1 MTNLVTG
8 ATGLLGMRIV
18 FDLLKS
24 GQEVKALRR
33 KKSNLKVVKKVF
45 RFYDKEVGEN
55 LFEKI
60 NWVEGDVMDIGSL
73 ETAMK
78 DVDHVYHCAAVV
90 SFHPKDF
97 EEMYKVNQKGTENV
111 VNLSIDC
118 GVKHLCHISSIAAI
132 GRSKIGQE
140 INEKTEWA
148 SSKFNSN
155 YAISK
160 YSSEREVWRGIEEGL
175 SATILNPGIIFG
187 AGSTG
192 KSSAS
197 LFSAVNDGL
206 KFHTAGSGSFVD
218 ARDVSKVA
226 MRSVKEKINRERY
239 ILVSEN
245 KPMREI
251 FHYIAENMGKT
262 PPKYFAGKFLLG
274 LGWRVSAVKD
284 FIFGTKSPLTKE
296 SARAAST
303 GFDFNNEK
311 AKNKFGIK
319 FIPCQE
325 SIAFFAEFYSPLS

>member
-18 FDLLKS
+18 FDLLKT
-24 GQEVKALRR
+24 GQEVRALRR
-33 KKSNLKVVKKVF
+33 ENSDLEIVKKVF
-45 RFYDKEVGEN
+45 QFYDKAEGEN
-55 LFEKI
+55 YFNKI
-60 NWVEGDVMDIGSL
+60 NWVVGDVLDIYAL
-73 ETAMK
+73 EAALEG
-78 DVDHVYHCAAVV
+78 VSYVYHCAAMV

-97 EEMYKVNQKGTENV
+97 DSMYVVNQKGTENV
-111 VNLSIDC
+111 VNLSIDA

-148 SSKFNSN
+148 NSKFNSN

-160 YSSEREVWRGIEEGL
+160 YSSEREVWRAMEEGL

-187 AGSTG
+187 AGATA
-192 KSSAS
+192 KSSAT
-197 LFSAVNDGL
+197 LFSTVSDGL

-218 ARDVSKVA
+218 ARDVSEIA
-226 MRSVKEKINRERY
+226 LRSVEQKINRERF

-245 KPMREI
+245 KPMRTI
-251 FHYIAENMGKT
+251 FEAIAVNMGKT

-274 LGWRVSAVKD
+274 LGWRISAMKD
-284 FIFGTKSPLTKE
+284 FFFGTKSPLTKE
-296 SARAAST
+296 SARAAAT

-311 AKNKFGIK
+311 AKKRFEID
-319 FIPCQE
+319 FISCQE
-325 SIAFFAEFYSPLS
+325 SISFFGEFYLPLP